1 MILLLVCVRL
11 TAGLRTSCQPATI
24 HSLFGLFDGHL
35 VLYVLHT
42 FYIADEF
49 ADQALFGCIPGL
61 ASQRD
66 QITLATGG
74 DEANPFDGYEPLSI
88 VE

>member
-1 MILLLVCVRL
+1 MAIW
-11 TAGLRTSCQPATI
+11 
-24 HSLFGLFDGHL
+24 FF
-35 VLYVLHT
+35 T
-42 FYIADEF
+42 FFTHFTADEF

-74 DEANPFDGYEPLSI
+74 DEASPFDGYEPLSI